1 MVELI
6 NQPLELLRVEAD
18 FLLYLLFELC
28 YLQAIDFGACP
39 VLGPPRL
46 ELGEERLD
54 LCQVL

>member
-6 NQPLELLRVEAD
+6 NQPLELLRIEAY
-18 FLLYLLFELC
+18 FLLNLLFQLC

-39 VLGPPRL
+39 VFGPPRL
-46 ELGEERLD
+46 KLGEEGLD